1 MDIRITGISTP
12 FGGVS
17 WEYANKENNENNEK
31 FLMVKRK
38 IKVFI
43 SSKCGGKYDN
53 VRLKLKE
60 TIENTNLAEVYLFE
74 EAEAST
80 LSAIDHYSLALQ
92 ECDVCIFLIDNKDG
106 ISSGVQREIDIVN
119 KYKIKA
125 LYYFCDENSKE
136 KTILEKRLIGEQYSK
151 TKTIHKF
158 DELSDHGAIALIE
171 DIIQIYH
178 CYCKYCRENN
188 SEFQNLFYKEFG
200 KNGIER
206 SLSDIIPKSIL
217 KNIPKATKYIA
228 EKVLLIDTNYTA
240 IDNNKVGENK
250 IDEWVERFLLVL
262 FERKNIKEFN
272 VGMLLEVLKEEQS
285 NKYNEVVYKRWQSI
299 QAYFAGDVEN
309 SFQYQKGALKL
320 AKNYK
325 LPSWIISDILIDL
338 KNLENEICSLDNK
351 VIVDS
356 NIQKEIVNSREMIYY
371 PILDRIHESMLERY
385 VKELYKDRIKSP
397 HTITFGN
404 SLNEYSEFFASSLIV
419 SMYNGSLTQLLLFH
433 NNIKEFLFYLTCKF
447 NNWSFKRDLLKYA
460 IYLCQEQEIAKII
473 NTYPEIL
480 NNLNDSDADI
490 IIKFSYNHPMESK
503 RIETF
508 MYAFGVVGYYL
519 DNNKFDEYEKVFW
532 NYVERSFQDKQK
544 FEKISNI
551 ILFSISR
558 LAYRLS
564 QNKMAEI
571 CCAFIENNLWRS
583 YTSLFIFMANY
594 IDLKE
599 MDLNIADRL
608 IGNVIKV
615 IEDSD
620 KRRFIKHAPAFLW
633 ILRNQNKNIT
643 ELMDEKVSK
652 YLPEIYNGYY
662 KFAIHSNS
670 NWNNYIRAIIQNIQ
684 KRNQEQGKNG
694 KYNGFPSN
702 DIINLRFMLLQK
714 DFNIDDNVMDLLIE
728 TVIDTLTKSKDHI
741 EVKLSAISF
750 LICVVF
756 KYEKSYIRNRNKFL
770 NILKNKEKIEEIET
784 PFILS
789 NINKISLKISLQ
801 ILFVAMNEY
810 QYTDVLEL
818 APYFNHDIP
827 TTISISKIIAE
838 YLEIDNTILF
848 PEKVEA
854 IVLQNV
860 LQWINSDNLEIRW
873 NGTRILL
880 NMLRNPENINI
891 VNNILIKLIDNDNVY
906 IKNLIISNLYKTDKI
921 LDETKAYI
929 LKKCQNDTNY
939 VVRMVCEKEIVKNKN
954 LYNDLAE

>member
-12 FGGVS
+12 FGGIS
-17 WEYANKENNENNEK
+17 WEYANKENNEK

-80 LSAIDHYSLALQ
+80 LSAIDHYTLALQ

-217 KNIPKATKYIA
+217 KNIPKSTKYIA
-228 EKVLLIDTNYTA
+228 EKVLLIDSNYTA

-351 VIVDS
+351 VIFDS

-571 CCAFIENNLWRS
+571 CCAFIEHNLWRS

-643 ELMDEKVSK
+643 ELMDEKVSE

-670 NWNNYIRAIIQNIQ
+670 NWNNYIRSIIQNIQ

-694 KYNGFPSN
+694 KYNAFPSN

-741 EVKLSAISF
+741 EVKLSAVSF

-756 KYEKSYIRNRNKFL
+756 KCEKSYIRNRDKFL

-854 IVLQNV
+854 IILQNV
-860 LQWINSDNLEIRW
+860 LQWVNSDNLEIRW

>member
-228 EKVLLIDTNYTA
+228 EKVLLIDSNYTA

-643 ELMDEKVSK
+643 ELMDEKVSE

-670 NWNNYIRAIIQNIQ
+670 NWNNYIRSIIQNIQ

-741 EVKLSAISF
+741 EVKLSAVSF
-750 LICVVF
+750 LICIVF
-756 KYEKSYIRNRNKFL
+756 KCEKSYIRNRDKFL
-770 NILKNKEKIEEIET
+770 NILKNKEKIEEIEI

-921 LDETKAYI
+921 LDETKAYVF
-929 LKKCQNDTNY
+929 KKCQNDTNY